1 VRRATRIELLA
12 RLSLLRGTRA
22 RVGHLAADDFLRHR
36 PDVVIDPAV
45 PVSDCPLNE
54 SSRAHMREMTD
65 HPWASRVRRIF
76 ASDEREPFAP
86 GADPIGLFRG
96 RGLDNLSLAE

>member
-1 VRRATRIELLA
+1 MDPGRRRVTTEETSAASHSKLLGLPETTRE
-12 RLSLLRGTRA
+12 RG
-22 RVGHLAADDFLRHR
+22 
-36 PDVVIDPAV
+36 
-45 PVSDCPLNE
+45 
-54 SSRAHMREMTD
+54 RAHMREMTD

-76 ASDEREPFAP
+76 ASDEREAFAP